1 MRSGSGQAVSGATR
15 RLCGGLLALLVAAVL
30 GLAALFLRLGEGP
43 LPLPPLAHAL
53 ERAASAQLEG
63 GAAVEIGEA
72 AIAWNGWRDGA
83 AAPLDIRLSA
93 LKLRDAEG
101 HVRGELPEA
110 AATLSV
116 RALLRGALAF
126 ATVELRRPRLTVV
139 RTAEGEFSLAL
150 GLPSTPEAPPAGA
163 APASSSTPG
172 NRNAS
177 SDKNGLLPPSAESSA
192 APSAPSAKRFAS
204 SEQAAKRA
212 RRRSAA
218 SRS

>member
-1 MRSGSGQAVSGATR
+1 VSGATR

-110 AATLSV
+110 AAHVSV

-126 ATVELRRPRLTVV
+126 ATVELRPPRLPWW
-139 RTAEGEFSLAL
+139 RTADGEFASPRAA
-150 GLPSTPEAPPAGA
+150 GSTAG
-163 APASSSTPG
+163 
-172 NRNAS
+172 
-177 SDKNGLLPPSAESSA
+177 
-192 APSAPSAKRFAS
+192 
-204 SEQAAKRA
+204 RA
-212 RRRSAA
+212 RRRPRPPPRPAVPSATGPA
-218 SRS
+218 HPAPPTRGLRPHCAATGCRRRDVVADLALGRSGR